1 MVLGKRKVFGGS
13 PAPLL
18 TNTEQFTCQIASI
31 IHIITSFIS
40 LICLIIPIFIANT
53 CSDFYSVWFTQVV
66 IWIDFILIFVFMY
79 LGLMPNGTERE
90 FVRYIGIAVVTLSIQ
105 CVILAFGLVVFISIL
120 FFLLK
125 GEDECK
131 RESIVYITLT
141 GINLL
146 HSIITTIMSVKLL
159 LTLFTSLA
167 NQYKTNENI
176 S

>member
-1 MVLGKRKVFGGS
+1 
-13 PAPLL
+13 
-18 TNTEQFTCQIASI
+18 
-31 IHIITSFIS
+31 
-40 LICLIIPIFIANT
+40 
-53 CSDFYSVWFTQVV
+53 
-66 IWIDFILIFVFMY
+66 MY

-90 FVRYIGIAVVTLSIQ
+90 FVRYIGVAVVTLSIQ
-105 CVILAFGLVVFISIL
+105 CIILAFGLVVFISIL

-125 GEDECK
+125 GENECK

-146 HSIITTIMSVKLL
+146 HSTITTIMSVKLL

-167 NQYKTNENI
+167 NQYKTNEHI